1 MEEPSRE
8 RLRPF
13 RWRWP
18 DLLVFGAFFV
28 LTAVFLP
35 SLAFLLFRLFE
46 PGLQFRDLS
55 GVQAIV
61 IQALMNLVLVAFIVL
76 RVRSFGRPVPETLRW
91 ISAPAYPATRMV
103 VAGAILAV
111 TVMVISRFLPESPS
125 SELEKL
131 LATTASYILF
141 VLFGIVFAPV
151 CEEIIFRGFLFTA
164 LVDTCGVKAAI
175 LITAAIFA
183 ILHVPLRMDNLPSI
197 PVIFGAGLIFTLV
210 RHRSG
215 SVIPSVM
222 MHTFYNATI
231 FAISALATLGQR
243 PAA

>member
-1 MEEPSRE
+1 
-8 RLRPF
+8 
-13 RWRWP
+13 
-18 DLLVFGAFFV
+18 LVAFGVFFL
-28 LTAVFLP
+28 LTAFLLP
-35 SLAFLLFRLFE
+35 PLAFLLFRLFE
-46 PGLQFRDLS
+46 PGLQFQNLS

-61 IQALMNLVLVAFIVL
+61 IQALMDLVLVAFIVL
-76 RVRSFGRPVPETLRW
+76 RVRSFGRRAFETLRW
-91 ISAPAYPATRMV
+91 IPAPAYPVRRMV
-103 VAGAILAV
+103 AAGAVLAITV
-111 TVMVISRFLPESPS
+111 TVISRFLPESPS

-183 ILHVPLRMDNLPSI
+183 LLHVPLRIDNLPSI

-222 MHTFYNATI
+222 MHTVYNAMI

-243 PAA
+243 PPA